1 MISYRKILTA
11 LVDILLIGFGLL
23 AIMNFYS
30 DIASPYFVNNAIV
43 ILLVIRAAI
52 YAVTETYDIYT
63 KKHKK

>member
-1 MISYRKILTA
+1 MNYRKILTA

-43 ILLVIRAAI
+43 ILLVIRVAI
-52 YAVTETYDIYT
+52 YAVIETYDIYT
-63 KKHKK
+63 KKHKN